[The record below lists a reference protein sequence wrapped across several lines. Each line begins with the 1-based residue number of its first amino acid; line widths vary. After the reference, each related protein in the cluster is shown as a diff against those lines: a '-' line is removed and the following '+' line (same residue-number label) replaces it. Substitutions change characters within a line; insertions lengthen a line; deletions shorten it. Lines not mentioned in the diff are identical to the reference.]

1 MLKVR
6 LLVCVVAQ
14 VHTQL
19 HVFAHD
25 DMFNMLTCMD
35 LKKSVTQESS
45 DVPDTDARGGVP
57 FAFRLQLSSAAQ
69 VNLPAKRWQELSF
82 VIATDTADLLG
93 EWMASIAKAAT
104 AEDLDESDMS
114 LRSTLIITDETDS
127 NTLDMRHVDTQLQ
140 SADGTEDAGT
150 QGASKSMYARKLMSA
165 AAVGFAA
172 AGSSASAFRS
182 SLVTDETDSNTLG
195 MRHDDTQLQ
204 SADGTEGDAGTQ
216 GASKSMYARKLMA
229 WKARE
234 AIDAKQDDDETQ
246 PSPAR
251 RRRLQFRSRETQGF
265 PAGFHSEPQYTR
277 FSEHGTGV
285 LVESMA
291 FIKRN
296 GKGEWLQVVM
306 RIDEDGLQFFDSCK
320 QKPEDTLD
328 NDSDKESIE
337 RSAATVAQPPKLVTA
352 AHLTIAHSKSSHAKG
367 DKAHPHAFSLELS
380 PTANALIEPCW
391 DDTKFV
397 VAVSTPKLFGE
408 WQHAILLQN
417 SPAGQLQRIL
427 CAARLLFDDH
437 TAAAE
442 EWLIRKDEINGF
454 LEDVDATV
462 DKADE
467 ELAAYG
473 LVAKDAAKM
482 KTLVDQNYE
491 VLNKPADV
499 TIETVTST
507 LAYITHSFDGS
518 KRQVPLL
525 LVRPGWSPTEIQSN
539 IVVYTPT
546 DWWRGKRKDQGTQ
559 LIKALKEGPRVSRHY
574 CRLEAPPADDDRRL
588 HTTPSA
594 IVVEEGDTLDSSQT
608 LPEMSAKDGTLAA
621 SRVASFYDVM
631 PGDGNAVLPPSRPAL
646 PSDYYEAHV
655 QCDGHKVD
663 GSDVFWRVWL
673 KFSASCETNNELV
686 IFGEPNCQEE
696 VLARIWLAGALVRP
710 CKPRQDFDHVFEIQL
725 TVAASEGWD
734 VLSFCFAFDS
744 EEAMS
749 DVFQLISTRASLE
762 PIDPPEL
769 TLGRKTTVFDA
780 CILLQNDEQKGF
792 ARVWAEIASQDG
804 EPRMLIMSE
813 KDGKVMG
820 YFNLVGCSA
829 GEANIL
835 KRRKLSK
842 EHRHVLTL
850 QLNTASTFGHDEY
863 LISTDSKHSMAEW
876 ILALQV
882 YPEDSSETEDA
893 APKLRNQPNHFN
905 PPKGWVPTVV
915 SLDKVTYCEPKWW
928 TKNGD
933 VSPDSD
939 IQSLPTFPTLKAT
952 GLLTIDTA
960 FAKALTIMRHIFS
973 VNQGLISLLETY
985 KRVCVQVGRSMAKE
999 TQSYAETTL
1008 SDCVSQLRS
1017 ALLKHG
1023 GTQLWKCIK
1032 LDLRALRKGEVHVS
1046 FKFPDTLPTE
1056 IQKMIT
1062 ATQNVFEGA
1071 PPANS

>member
-25 DMFNMLTCMD
+25 DMFNMLACMD
-35 LKKSVTQESS
+35 LKNSVTQESS

-57 FAFRLQLSSAAQ
+57 FAFRLQLSSAEQ

-114 LRSTLIITDETDS
+114 L
-127 NTLDMRHVDTQLQ
+127 Q
-140 SADGTEDAGT
+140 S
-150 QGASKSMYARKLMSA
+150 SLMSSQD
-165 AAVGFAA
+165 F
-172 AGSSASAFRS
+172 
-182 SLVTDETDSNTLG
+182 TDETDSNTLG
-195 MRHDDTQLQ
+195 M

-320 QKPEDTLD
+320 QKPEVTLD

-380 PTANALIEPCW
+380 PTAKALIEPCW

-454 LEDVDATV
+454 LEDVGAAV

-482 KTLVDQNYE
+482 KELVDQNYE
-491 VLNKPADV
+491 VLNKPADE

-546 DWWRGKRKDQGTQ
+546 DWWRGKRKDQGIQ

-574 CRLEAPPADDDRRL
+574 CRLETPPADDDRRL

-608 LPEMSAKDGTLAA
+608 LPEMSAKDDTLAA

-734 VLSFCFAFDS
+734 MLSFCFAFDS

-749 DVFQLISTRASLE
+749 NVFQLISKHAPSRRRESTRPLPASL
-762 PIDPPEL
+762 PLAP
-769 TLGRKTTVFDA
+769 
-780 CILLQNDEQKGF
+780 
-792 ARVWAEIASQDG
+792 ARQG
-804 EPRMLIMSE
+804 
-813 KDGKVMG
+813 
-820 YFNLVGCSA
+820 LVVPS
-829 GEANIL
+829 L
-835 KRRKLSK
+835 
-842 EHRHVLTL
+842 
-850 QLNTASTFGHDEY
+850 
-863 LISTDSKHSMAEW
+863 AEW
-876 ILALQV
+876 
-882 YPEDSSETEDA
+882 
-893 APKLRNQPNHFN
+893 
-905 PPKGWVPTVV
+905 
-915 SLDKVTYCEPKWW
+915 
-928 TKNGD
+928 
-933 VSPDSD
+933 
-939 IQSLPTFPTLKAT
+939 
-952 GLLTIDTA
+952 
-960 FAKALTIMRHIFS
+960 
-973 VNQGLISLLETY
+973 QGGGQGGE
-985 KRVCVQVGRSMAKE
+985 
-999 TQSYAETTL
+999 
-1008 SDCVSQLRS
+1008 
-1017 ALLKHG
+1017 HG
-1023 GTQLWKCIK
+1023 GLY
-1032 LDLRALRKGEVHVS
+1032 LAD
-1046 FKFPDTLPTE
+1046 
-1056 IQKMIT
+1056 
-1062 ATQNVFEGA
+1062 
-1071 PPANS
+1071 